1 MRATTAV
8 ILARGLGT
16 RMRAEEGGKGERGR
30 SEERGALVPA
40 LSPAQAEAA
49 ASGRKGLMPVGTH
62 PLLDHVLHELAEGG
76 VRDVVFVVA
85 PSDSSIRDRYTR
97 DAPPQRLKVHFAEQQ
112 EPRGTAD
119 ALLAAQKTLQGIAN
133 ADDQRQ
139 RGRHAN
145 APWPFLMLN
154 ADDLYPASSVAA
166 LVGLDGPGLVAYE
179 ADALVSLGRIPAE
192 RVLNFALLEIMPDD
206 TLAAIVEKPSADH
219 PLATARE
226 RWVSMNL
233 WRFDVTILADCA
245 SVAPSAR
252 GELELSDAVRGAIA
266 RGVRFR
272 AIRQRAAVLDLS
284 SRADVA
290 VVTAAL
296 AGRVPRP

>member
-16 RMRAEEGGKGERGR
+16 RMRAGHDGSGERGHP
-30 SEERGALVPA
+30 GTP

-49 ASGRKGLMPVGTH
+49 TAGRKGLMPVGDH

-76 VRDVVFVVA
+76 VTDVVFVVA
-85 PSDSSIRDRYTR
+85 PGDAAIRERYAR
-97 DAPPQRLKVHFAEQQ
+97 DAPPKRLKVHFAEQQ

-119 ALLAAQKTLQGIAN
+119 ALLAAFKTLQEIAI
-133 ADDQRQ
+133 ADAQRV
-139 RGRHAN
+139 RGRQAD
-145 APWPFLMLN
+145 APWQFLMLN
-154 ADDLYPASSVAA
+154 ADNLYLASSVAA
-166 LVGLDGPGLVAYE
+166 LVALHGPGLIAYD
-179 ADALVSLGRIPAE
+179 ADALVSLGNIPAE
-192 RVLNFALLEIMPDD
+192 RVLKFALLEIMPDD
-206 TLAAIVEKPSADH
+206 TLAAIVEKPPAGH

-233 WRFDVTILADCA
+233 WRFESSIFADCA
-245 SVAPSAR
+245 GVRLSPR

-266 RGVRFR
+266 RGVRFH

-284 SRADVA
+284 SRGDVA

-296 AGRVPRP
+296 AGRVPQP